1 MENIIA
7 GIQLATTPE
16 ALIAIF
22 IGLIAGQIL
31 GAIPGLTASMAV
43 ALLVPYTFYL
53 DPWIGIPMLLGMFK
67 GSLFGSSITAILI
80 KTPGTPAAAATVL
93 DGYPLA
99 QKGKGMKAMKMA
111 LYSSVFGDTFSDVML
126 IFAAGFLA
134 SIALNF
140 GPPEYALLTGF
151 SLICISSLTGNS
163 IWKGLLSVFLGMIIG
178 MIGLD
183 PITATPRLTFDYLEL
198 EEGIGLIPML
208 IGTLAVSEAIRQMEQ
223 PVKKLASST
232 LIFSKKK
239 IDNIVTWSEFKST
252 LPTILKSSGLGT
264 LIGAMPGLG
273 STIAAFLAYGEA
285 KRSSKFPEEF
295 GKGSLEG
302 VAASESANNAVS
314 GSNMIPLLAF
324 GIPGDIAAALIMGA
338 FLIQGITLGP
348 VVFQDNPIEI
358 YAIFAAL
365 IVANLFNLVLGHGL
379 IRMCKHVVT
388 VPKRLLFPAVLVV
401 ASAGAYALRGSIF
414 DIQLVFIFGIL
425 GYLMIKCDI
434 PTVPML
440 IGFILIPILEENLRI
455 TILLGS
461 SHDLNIGFI
470 FTRPAFLILILIMV
484 TASFVVINRRKLQN
498 LEKITNK

>member
-1 MENIIA
+1 
-7 GIQLATTPE
+7 
-16 ALIAIF
+16 
-22 IGLIAGQIL
+22 
-31 GAIPGLTASMAV
+31 
-43 ALLVPYTFYL
+43 
-53 DPWIGIPMLLGMFK
+53 
-67 GSLFGSSITAILI
+67 
-80 KTPGTPAAAATVL
+80 
-93 DGYPLA
+93 
-99 QKGKGMKAMKMA
+99 MKMA

-484 TASFVVINRRKLQN
+484 TASFVVMNRRKLQN